1 MESTTTVKLSRR
13 VIGLI
18 GRAARRLTLNLLI
31 EIACVLTAVA
41 SGVAVAV
48 ALWAYLAGAGP
59 LPWGWIVLSLAAA
72 MLVVLAVIAPRLAVS
87 RRSAAIVLDERL
99 GLNDTLSTALAFEGE
114 SDGPVC
120 NAQREAA
127 AALAEMPRIR
137 RGIPA
142 AVPITVPQRWWWPLP
157 LAIATVVVVWL
168 PPIGEA
174 APQVDSRDMAQA
186 KLETDAMLEE
196 VRDIVESAP
205 ELAQELGEDFELEI
219 PDDLKTPDQIRQE
232 AIKKLTMLNRRLDEF
247 NTSPEQAKFE
257 RVRER
262 LRSLPTD
269 GEDAATSMRRALAA
283 GDFEVAQSELELL
296 QSESESDAEARAAA
310 LEALAQDLQDAAAD
324 QSSSK
329 AAMRA
334 AGIKPADLN
343 DLPQAAKK
351 IKAAKNLTEAQKRE
365 LERLLNTES
374 AASKAMES
382 LANECKSA
390 ASQCKNPGKSS
401 GKEPSQCKS
410 LAKCQSKS
418 KKASECKSACKSACK
433 SGGSSAKAGPSTR
446 AKGLGS
452 GRSKEG
458 DSEKTTLVAAKAD
471 SSIDSSAPLVGT
483 SPISGPLRRGNPGQ
497 VVAAP
502 ILEARRRA
510 SEGVDVRRIPQRYRE
525 AVAAWFASHPVEA
538 EDAAEAE
545 ESSSEKPE

>member
-1 MESTTTVKLSRR
+1 M
-13 VIGLI
+13 
-18 GRAARRLTLNLLI
+18 
-31 EIACVLTAVA
+31 
-41 SGVAVAV
+41 
-48 ALWAYLAGAGP
+48 
-59 LPWGWIVLSLAAA
+59 
-72 MLVVLAVIAPRLAVS
+72 
-87 RRSAAIVLDERL
+87 
-99 GLNDTLSTALAFEGE
+99 
-114 SDGPVC
+114 
-120 NAQREAA
+120 
-127 AALAEMPRIR
+127 
-137 RGIPA
+137 
-142 AVPITVPQRWWWPLP
+142 
-157 LAIATVVVVWL
+157 
-168 PPIGEA
+168 
-174 APQVDSRDMAQA
+174 
-186 KLETDAMLEE
+186 
-196 VRDIVESAP
+196 
-205 ELAQELGEDFELEI
+205 
-219 PDDLKTPDQIRQE
+219 
-232 AIKKLTMLNRRLDEF
+232 
-247 NTSPEQAKFE
+247 
-257 RVRER
+257 
-262 LRSLPTD
+262 
-269 GEDAATSMRRALAA
+269 AA